1 MSLDLIPIKN
11 NILQEVRFNEVKQII
26 IARIHE
32 LKLIENRFLKDPEW
46 VSYVMNIIEN
56 IVQKKDKID
65 KRELIFSVAKEVLG
79 ASPSDLDALEKTM
92 NFLLS
97 NKAIKKVSYYKIFKC
112 GVVEWF
118 SKRLGLKS

>member
-1 MSLDLIPIKN
+1 MDIVPLKN
-11 NILQEVRFNEVKQII
+11 NILQEVRFNEVKQVI

-56 IVQKKDKID
+56 LVVSKKDKID
-65 KRELIFSVAKEVLG
+65 KRELIFSIAREVLG
-79 ASPSDLDALEKTM
+79 ASSSDLETLEKTM

-97 NKAIKKVSYYKIFKC
+97 NKAIKKISYYKMFKC
-112 GVVEWF
+112 GVAEWF